1 VLYVCLRSYY
11 LRKHVNVSKVV
22 SRVIVCFI
30 TYLCA
35 CRAHYCDTALM
46 LTLPP
51 LSTCNTP
58 ATLAWTAP
66 ERWRRGTLSSKSDV
80 YSYGIV
86 VWEVV
91 AGNDG
96 KRPWEGYRPDEV
108 RAMVSNKQYT
118 PHSSKLL

>member
-1 VLYVCLRSYY
+1 MYMWSYS
-11 LRKHVNVSKVV
+11 LS
-22 SRVIVCFI
+22 
-30 TYLCA
+30 
-35 CRAHYCDTALM
+35 HYCCSI
-46 LTLPP
+46 LTLLPI
-51 LSTCNTP
+51 LYQCNA

-96 KRPWEGYRPDEV
+96 KRPWEGYKPDEV
-108 RAMVSNKQYT
+108 RAM
-118 PHSSKLL
+118 